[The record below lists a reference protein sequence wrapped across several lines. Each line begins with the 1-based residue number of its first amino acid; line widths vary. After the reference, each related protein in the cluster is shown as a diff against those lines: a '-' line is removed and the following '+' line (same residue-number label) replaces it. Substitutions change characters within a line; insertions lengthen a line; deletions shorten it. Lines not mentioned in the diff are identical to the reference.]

1 MRKKINKSLAGIIL
15 ASGSGKRMNSSIPK
29 QYLLINNISLL
40 EINIEKFFSLPYLS
54 YLIVVVSK
62 KHLKYYK
69 DIQGCFPRRVSER
82 RYKLS

>member
-1 MRKKINKSLAGIIL
+1 MQKKINKSLVGIIL

-54 YLIVVVSK
+54 YLIVVISK
-62 KHLKYYK
+62 KNFK
-69 DIQGCFPRRVSER
+69 F
-82 RYKLS
+82 